1 MKKVSLSILSIT
13 EDIKE
18 NIKLLDNLDIDYIH
32 LDIMDGNFVSNKTW
46 DLNEIEELI
55 IEHKK
60 PLDVHLMVSDI
71 KKYIDDF
78 SKLNPDYITF
88 HFEAT
93 VDPANVIAYIQSKG
107 IKAGISIKPN
117 TEVEELLPYL
127 SIVDLVLVMS
137 VEPGK
142 GGQKYMPIA
151 NEKIDE
157 LELVRKAYN
166 YNYIIEVDGGIT
178 DETIRDCANADM
190 FVVGSYITNSDNYN
204 EQVDKVRENLAL

>member
-1 MKKVSLSILSIT
+1 MKKISMSILSIT
-13 EDIKE
+13 ENIKQ

-32 LDIMDGNFVSNKTW
+32 LDIMDGNFVTNKTW
-46 DLNEIEELI
+46 DFNELQEFI
-55 IEHKK
+55 IDHQK

-78 SKLNPDYITF
+78 SELNPDYITF

-127 SIVDLVLVMS
+127 SIADLVLVMS

-142 GGQKYMPIA
+142 GGQKYMSIA
-151 NEKIDE
+151 NEKVDE

-178 DETIRDCANADM
+178 NETIKECSNADM
-190 FVVGSYITNSDNYN
+190 FVVGTYVTGSDNY
-204 EQVDKVRENLAL
+204 EEKLKELKSSI

>member
-1 MKKVSLSILSIT
+1 MKKISMSILSIT
-13 EDIKE
+13 ENIKE

-32 LDIMDGNFVSNKTW
+32 LDIMDGNFVPNKTW

-55 IEHKK
+55 VDHKK

-127 SIVDLVLVMS
+127 SNADLVLVMS

-142 GGQKYMPIA
+142 GGQNYMPSA

-166 YNYIIEVDGGIT
+166 YKYIIEVDGGIT
-178 DETIRDCANADM
+178 NETIKECSNADM
-190 FVVGSYITNSDNYN
+190 FVVGTYVTGSDNY
-204 EQVDKVRENLAL
+204 EEKLTELKSSI